1 MAVCEGRTFRYSN
14 ASVQSFA
21 AVVGKAE
28 ADGPYGNEFD
38 EVISDNKGTAKTW
51 EQAEAL
57 FQQKALG
64 HAMRKAQLSP
74 EKMEL
79 VIAGDLLNQCTGSSY
94 GLKDYYIPFLGIY
107 GACSTFAEGLLLAA
121 ALVNAGYV
129 DNAAAVTSSHFSSAE
144 RQFRF
149 PLNYG
154 GVRTPTAQWTATAAG
169 AAIVASQPKP
179 PYIRAATVGKIQ
191 DMGITDLNNMGAAMA
206 GAAYD
211 TITRHFRHMGTHPES
226 YDLIITGDLGQV
238 GSDLL
243 HDLFRR
249 DGVAIEKW
257 HKDCGLMI
265 FDRESQDVHA
275 GGSGCGCGASMMCAH
290 FLRRVE
296 RGDLGRILFVA
307 TGALMSPTMVQQ
319 GGSIPGIAHAVE
331 ISAKSE
337 GRYGYVYGICAGVC
351 YRRAY
356 MRCGAAAYRPYKAH
370 PRKNTHLV
378 RCGGRYTRG
387 GGALQAAR

>member
-1 MAVCEGRTFRYSN
+1 MAVCEGRTFRFSN

-38 EVISDNKGTAKTW
+38 EVISDNKGTAQTW

-64 HAMRKAQLSP
+64 HAMRKAYLSP

-79 VIAGDLLNQCTGSSY
+79 IIAGDLLNQCTGSSY
-94 GLKDYYIPFLGIY
+94 GLKDFYVPFLGIY

-154 GVRTPTAQWTATAAG
+154 SVRTPTAQWTATASG
-169 AAIVASQPKP
+169 AAIVGSQPKP
-179 PYIRAATVGKIQ
+179 PYIRAATIGKIQ

-211 TITRHFRHMGTHPES
+211 TITRHFRHTGTHSES
-226 YDLIITGDLGQV
+226 YDLIITGDLGKV

-243 HDLFRR
+243 HDLFAR
-249 DGVAIEKW
+249 DGVAIEKY

-265 FDRESQDVHA
+265 YDLESQDVHA

-331 ISAKSE
+331 ITAK
-337 GRYGYVYGICAGVC
+337 
-351 YRRAY
+351 
-356 MRCGAAAYRPYKAH
+356 
-370 PRKNTHLV
+370 
-378 RCGGRYTRG
+378 
-387 GGALQAAR
+387 

>member
-1 MAVCEGRTFRYSN
+1 MAICEGKTFRYSN
-14 ASVQSFA
+14 ASIKTYA

-28 ADGPYGNEFD
+28 SLGPYGSEFD
-38 EVISDNKGTAKTW
+38 EVVDDNKGTADTW

-57 FQQKALG
+57 LQQKALQ
-64 HAMRKAQLSP
+64 HAMDKAQLKP
-74 EKMEL
+74 ENMD
-79 VIAGDLLNQCTGSSY
+79 IICAGDLLNQCTGSSY
-94 GLKDYYIPFLGIY
+94 GLKEFYIPFLGIY
-107 GACSTFAEGLLLAA
+107 GACSTFAEGLLLAG

-129 DNAAAVTSSHFSSAE
+129 DKAAAVTSSHYSSAE

-169 AAIVASQPKP
+169 AAIVTGEQKP
-179 PYIRAATVGKIQ
+179 PYIRAATAGKIQ

-211 TITRHFRHMGTHPES
+211 TISRHFKHMATHPEN
-226 YDLIITGDLGQV
+226 YDLIITGDLGLV

-243 HDLFRR
+243 YDLFKR
-249 DGVAIEKW
+249 DGIDIKQR

-275 GGSGCGCGASMMCAH
+275 GGSGCGCSASMMCGH
-290 FLRRVE
+290 FLKRIE
-296 RGDLGRILFVA
+296 RGDLKRILFCA

-319 GGSIPGIAHAVE
+319 GGSIPGIAHAIE
-331 ISAKSE
+331 ITA
-337 GRYGYVYGICAGVC
+337 
-351 YRRAY
+351 
-356 MRCGAAAYRPYKAH
+356 
-370 PRKNTHLV
+370 
-378 RCGGRYTRG
+378 
-387 GGALQAAR
+387 Q